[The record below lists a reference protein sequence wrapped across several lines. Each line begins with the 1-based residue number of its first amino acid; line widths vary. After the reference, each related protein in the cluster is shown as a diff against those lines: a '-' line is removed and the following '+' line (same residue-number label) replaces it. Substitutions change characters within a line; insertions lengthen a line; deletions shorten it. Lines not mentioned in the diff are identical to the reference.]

1 MCGIAGFL
9 ESNPYRSPEA
19 LQEIALGMAHTL
31 RHRGPDDGGVWADA
45 EVGIALSMRRLAILD
60 LSPAGHQP
68 MHSRSGRYAIVFN
81 GEIYNCEDLRRDLL
95 GESPAPVFRGRSD
108 TEVMLAAIERWGVL
122 ESVRSFNGMFAFA
135 LWDRQE
141 RTLTLA
147 RDRFGEKPLYYG
159 IAGRTLMFA
168 SELKALRAHP
178 EFSDEIDLG
187 SVALYL
193 RHNCIPSPYSIYLN
207 TCKLPPATLLT
218 VSAAHL
224 TANPQPY
231 WALREVAEAGA
242 VSQSCRS
249 ERDAI
254 DALEALLRDAVKI
267 RMHSDVPLG
276 AFLSGGIDSSI
287 VVALM
292 QAQSSIPVKTFSIG
306 FQESDYNE
314 ASDAL
319 GVARH
324 LHTDHTELYVTPKE
338 AMEVVPRL
346 PSMYDEP
353 FADSSQIPTFL
364 VSQLARQ
371 QVTVSLSGDGGDE
384 MFGGYNRHTWGAPL
398 WSKLSAMPLL
408 ARKLGASSI
417 MALSP
422 ASWDSLFRKL
432 RPVLPSALR
441 QRVPGY
447 KLHKLALVMGSS
459 DAYEMYYRFTSHWLD
474 PEAVVLGA
482 REPVTL
488 ITNGDAAHLPTVTE
502 QMLHLDT
509 VTYLPDDIL
518 VKLDRATMAVS
529 LEGRVPFLDHR
540 IAEFVWQLPLNLR
553 VRGTEGKWILRQ
565 ILYRYVPREL
575 VERPKFGFDI
585 PSHSWLR
592 GPLREWCEALLDE
605 RRLRQDGFFDPRPI
619 LRAWREHVSGRR
631 NWEYHLWDVLMF
643 QAWLEENR
651 GVSKIEQK
659 PFTRTAETIVGP

>member
-9 ESNPYRSPEA
+9 DSNPSWSPEVV
-19 LQEIALGMAHTL
+19 QEIALGMAHTL
-31 RHRGPDDGGVWADA
+31 RHRGPDEGGVWADA
-45 EVGIALSMRRLAILD
+45 KAGIAFSMRRLAILD

-68 MHSRSGRYAIVFN
+68 MQSRSGRYVIVFN
-81 GEIYNCEDLRRDLL
+81 GEIYNCEDLRRQLL
-95 GESPAPVFRGRSD
+95 SRSPAPMFRGHSD
-108 TEVMLAAIERWGVL
+108 TEVMLAAFERWGVP

-147 RDRFGEKPLYYG
+147 RDRFGEKPLYYS

-168 SELKALRAHP
+168 SELKALHVHP
-178 EFSDEIDLG
+178 GFSDEIDLG

-193 RHNCIPSPYSIYLN
+193 RHNCIPSPYSIYRN
-207 TCKLPPATLLT
+207 THKLPPGTLLT
-218 VSAAHL
+218 VSPAHL
-224 TANPQPY
+224 TSSPEPY
-231 WALREVAEAGA
+231 WSVREVAEAGA
-242 VSQSCRS
+242 AAQFCSSD
-249 ERDAI
+249 RDAI
-254 DALEALLRDAVKI
+254 DALEALLGDAVKI

-276 AFLSGGIDSSI
+276 AFLSGGIDSST

-292 QAQSSIPVKTFSIG
+292 QAQSSIPVKTFSVG

-314 ASDAL
+314 ACDAL
-319 GVARH
+319 RVARH
-324 LHTDHTELYVTPKE
+324 LHTDHTELYVTPRE
-338 AMEVVPRL
+338 AMEVVPSL
-346 PSMYDEP
+346 PQMYDEP

-364 VSQLARQ
+364 VSRLARQ

-398 WSKLSAMPLL
+398 WSKLSALPLS
-408 ARKLGASSI
+408 ARRLGADSI

-422 ASWDSLFRKL
+422 ESWDSVFRRL
-432 RPVLPSALR
+432 GPVLPRTLR

-459 DAYEMYYRFTSHWLD
+459 DAYEMYYRFASHWFD

-482 REPVTL
+482 REPLTL

-502 QMLHLDT
+502 QMMHLDA

-529 LEGRVPFLDHR
+529 LESRVPFLDHR
-540 IAEFVWQLPLNLR
+540 IAEFVWQLPLRLR
-553 VRGTEGKWILRQ
+553 VRGKQGKWILRQ
-565 ILYRYVPREL
+565 VLYRYVPREL
-575 VERPKFGFDI
+575 IERPKFGFGV
-585 PSHSWLR
+585 PLHSWLK
-592 GPLREWCEALLDE
+592 GPLRDWCETLLDE
-605 RRLRQDGFFDPRPI
+605 ARLRQEGFFDPRPI
-619 LRAWREHVSGRR
+619 IRAWQEHVSGRR

-643 QAWLEENR
+643 QAWLGENR
-651 GVSKIEQK
+651 GVAKTEQK
-659 PFTRTAETIVGP
+659 PFTRRAETTVRP